1 MQFMSVYTIK
11 RGSDGKNVFVSF
23 IVVAVLS
30 MMLDNAK
37 GSDQWGP
44 ITPWPIVVTIK
55 TLSIPLH
62 RFVMT
67 GKNPFS
73 NRVL

>member
-11 RGSDGKNVFVSF
+11 GGTDGKNVFVSF

-30 MMLDNAK
+30 MRLDNAK

-44 ITPWPIVVTIK
+44 GTPWPIAVTIT
-55 TLSIPLH
+55 TLSIPLR
-62 RFVMT
+62 RFVVT
-67 GKNPFS
+67 SKNPIF
-73 NRVL
+73 NHIF

>member
-1 MQFMSVYTIK
+1 MFI
-11 RGSDGKNVFVSF
+11 SF

-30 MMLDNAK
+30 MRLDNAK

-44 ITPWPIVVTIK
+44 ITLWTIVVTIT

-62 RFVMT
+62 SFAMT
-67 GKNPFS
+67 GKNPFP
-73 NRVL
+73 NHIL

>member
-1 MQFMSVYTIK
+1 MQFMSVFTKK
-11 RGSDGKNVFVSF
+11 RGADGKNVFVSF

-30 MMLDNAK
+30 MRLDNAK

-44 ITPWPIVVTIK
+44 VTPWPIAVTIT

-67 GKNPFS
+67 GNNQFS
-73 NRVL
+73 NHIL

>member
-1 MQFMSVYTIK
+1 VQFMSVYTKK

-30 MMLDNAK
+30 MRLDNAK

-44 ITPWPIVVTIK
+44 ITPWTIVANIT
-55 TLSIPLH
+55 TPSIPLH
-62 RFVMT
+62 RFVLT
-67 GKNPFS
+67 GKTPFS
-73 NRVL
+73 NHIL